1 MKSLNVIKQ
10 NEREVDVI
18 IYLEEEPKN
27 VASQLTPIPIG
38 VEDDL
43 QLYLTS
49 IAIEYGLTLQLYKE
63 QYSKK
68 IVFNYIGSKKGIEKV
83 MDNLKFWSKLK
94 RTKIGR
100 FYLPIILKIGCD
112 KMLELEETIK
122 ILNELNEKLEN
133 LGESLW
139 HS

>member
-83 MDNLKFWSKLK
+83 MDNLKF
-94 RTKIGR
+94 
-100 FYLPIILKIGCD
+100 
-112 KMLELEETIK
+112 
-122 ILNELNEKLEN
+122 
-133 LGESLW
+133 
-139 HS
+139 